1 MLIVNPPV
9 MSKDI
14 AFLESIK
21 THIEQMNKIQHIEI
35 LKILLNNPKVKLNEN
50 KSGVYVNLSFLP
62 DDTISKLSEYVDYI
76 QKQETS
82 LTTVESQKQTFRQR
96 FFDE

>member
-1 MLIVNPPV
+1 
-9 MSKDI
+9 MSKDT
-14 AFLESIK
+14 AFLESMK
-21 THIEQMNKIQHIEI
+21 TQIEQMNKLQHIEV

-62 DDTISKLSEYVDYI
+62 DDIISSLSEYVDYI

-82 LTTVESQKQTFRQR
+82 LTTIESQKQTFRQR

>member
-1 MLIVNPPV
+1 MN
-9 MSKDI
+9 KDI
-14 AFLESIK
+14 ALLESMK
-21 THIEQMNKIQHIEI
+21 THIEQMNKLQHIEI

-62 DDTISKLSEYVDYI
+62 DDIISNLSEYVDYI
-76 QKQETS
+76 QKQEIS
-82 LTTVESQKQTFRQR
+82 LTTIESQKQTFRQR

>member
-1 MLIVNPPV
+1 MD
-9 MSKDI
+9 KDI

-21 THIEQMNKIQHIEI
+21 NNIEQMNKIQHIEV
-35 LKILLNNPKVKLNEN
+35 LKILLNNPKVKINEN

-62 DDTISKLSEYVDYI
+62 EDTISVLSEYIDYI

-82 LTTVESQKQTFRQR
+82 LTTVESQKQTFRQK
-96 FFDE
+96 FFNE